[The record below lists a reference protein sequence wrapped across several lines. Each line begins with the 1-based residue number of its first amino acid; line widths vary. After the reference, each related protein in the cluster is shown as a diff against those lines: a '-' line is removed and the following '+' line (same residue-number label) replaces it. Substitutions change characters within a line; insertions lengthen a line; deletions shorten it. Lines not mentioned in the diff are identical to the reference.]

1 MIVTAYIYLSYNE
14 REEARELNN
23 VIVGLESLLYWTV
36 GCCVL
41 YYPYQGTETTSAI
54 AGEQWRGISSSNDI
68 DDDESSQ
75 FSGYFTV
82 DNSIE
87 GMKVLVNE
95 LFGITM
101 KEVDIPLEE
110 RWDIDTTKEEAVP
123 SKGGSDGLRKFEF
136 HHEVEGPLRTI
147 FYDLHPWDGKFLH
160 AAHFTIRCG
169 RIRNEDNTINNNSA
183 QPTTATTSE
192 HQLPIVA
199 LVCNLTPS

>member
-23 VIVGLESLLYWTV
+23 VIVG
-36 GCCVL
+36 
-41 YYPYQGTETTSAI
+41 
-54 AGEQWRGISSSNDI
+54 SSNDI

-147 FYDLHPWDGKFLH
+147 FYDLHP
-160 AAHFTIRCG
+160 
-169 RIRNEDNTINNNSA
+169 
-183 QPTTATTSE
+183 
-192 HQLPIVA
+192 
-199 LVCNLTPS
+199 